1 MRCTSRMCAIA
12 AALTAC
18 SVLAT
23 LVPRLARATA
33 LIREQTDYSSRGG
46 AAEAAAQRH
55 AEAAEQLFAALPTDR
70 TEQFEHAYWVQSRF
84 PDGAA
89 APWDVGREDD

>member
-1 MRCTSRMCAIA
+1 MFWTQ
-12 AALTAC
+12 
-18 SVLAT
+18 
-23 LVPRLARATA
+23 ARAQAETLQQKTA
-33 LIREQTDYSSRGG
+33 S